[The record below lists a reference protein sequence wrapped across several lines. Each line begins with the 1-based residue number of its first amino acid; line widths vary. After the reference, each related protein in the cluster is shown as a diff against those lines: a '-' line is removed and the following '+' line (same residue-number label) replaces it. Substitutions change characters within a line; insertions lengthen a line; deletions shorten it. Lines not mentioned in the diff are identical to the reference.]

1 MASDPQAGR
10 TIRELRLHG
19 RGGQGTVKA
28 SEIIVLAAVR
38 EGLYANSLPYFG
50 FERRGAPVSA
60 FVRLDRQPIR
70 PKTQVYWPDCV
81 IVMDP
86 TLFRAVNVYEGL
98 RPGGTV
104 VVNSPLA
111 PSELPLPPGVGA
123 IATVNATQVSLDILG
138 RPVPN
143 TVMLGA
149 FAAATGW
156 IGVRSLAEQAA
167 RVLGAGNAEA
177 VEAGFERTRVVKP
190 CVKGAPAGPVGPADR
205 GMLSESP
212 EPAAEGASPRRPAT
226 AARGTPDVEYLCPV
240 GRDLYVIRTG
250 EWRTKRPVFDQG
262 KCTRCGFCLLYC
274 PVGAVEP
281 GEGVAYQVS
290 LQYCKGCGI
299 CAHEC
304 PRGAITM
311 VHEGGQAND

>member
-1 MASDPQAGR
+1 MGSNPQARR

-28 SEIIVLAAVR
+28 SEIIVFAAVR

-60 FVRLDRQPIR
+60 FVRLDQQPIR

-86 TLFRAVNVYEGL
+86 TLLRAVNVYEGL

-104 VVNSPLA
+104 VINSPLD
-111 PSELPLPPGVGA
+111 PSGLRLPPGVGA
-123 IATVNATQVSLDILG
+123 IATLDATRISLDILG

-156 IGVRSLAEQAA
+156 VGVRGLAEQAA
-167 RVLGAGNAEA
+167 RILGSGNAEA
-177 VEAGFERTRVVKP
+177 VEAGFEKALVVSYP
-190 CVKGAPAGPVGPADR
+190 GAGVPAGPSASTDR
-205 GMLSESP
+205 TLVSESTRP
-212 EPAAEGASPRRPAT
+212 TAGEACSRRLAT
-226 AARGTPDVEYLCPV
+226 TTRERPVADYVCPV
-240 GRDLYVIRTG
+240 GRDLYVVRTG
-250 EWRTKRPVFDQG
+250 EWRTQRPVIDQD
-262 KCTRCGFCLLYC
+262 KCNRCGFCLLYC

-281 GEGVAYQVS
+281 GDGVGYQIS
-290 LQYCKGCGI
+290 LEYCKGCGI
-299 CAHEC
+299 CANEC
-304 PRGAITM
+304 PSRAVTM
-311 VHEGGQAND
+311 VHEGGQAID